1 MERQHGPHTNNPDTG
16 KSVNTINSSSKAKN
30 KYILSGLPQQSDN
43 LTASGV
49 KEDLHVQRQE
59 ERGHLRDQRR
69 RGLRDQ
75 EVQGAGLH

>member
-1 MERQHGPHTNNPDTG
+1 MDLIQIILTL
-16 KSVNTINSSSKAKN
+16 VN
-30 KYILSGLPQQSDN
+30 LSIEKTLLLMLNTFTGLPQQSDN
-43 LTASGV
+43 LTAGGV

-59 ERGHLRDQRR
+59 EWGHLRDQRR

>member
-16 KSVNTINSSSKAKN
+16 KSANTIKSSYKAKL
-30 KYILSGLPQQSDN
+30 ILSGLPQQSDN
-43 LTASGV
+43 LTAGGV